1 MTCENCGEREA
12 EIHLTQ
18 IVDDEMTTVHLCSR
32 CAEEQGYAESSEP
45 AAEGGASVQGEN
57 VPLTDFLAQMGKGGG
72 EESMLPAP
80 SEPCPYCGT
89 TIEDFRKTGRLGCPQ
104 CYPHYEAQLRPL
116 LRRLHGST
124 QHVGKLYVGSDSEE
138 EDRHTR
144 LSALRRKLD
153 RAVETEDFEKAA
165 ELRDRIEE
173 MEGEPETE
181 PVE

>member
-1 MTCENCGEREA
+1 
-12 EIHLTQ
+12 
-18 IVDDEMTTVHLCSR
+18 
-32 CAEEQGYAESSEP
+32 
-45 AAEGGASVQGEN
+45 
-57 VPLTDFLAQMGKGGG
+57 
-72 EESMLPAP
+72 MLPAP